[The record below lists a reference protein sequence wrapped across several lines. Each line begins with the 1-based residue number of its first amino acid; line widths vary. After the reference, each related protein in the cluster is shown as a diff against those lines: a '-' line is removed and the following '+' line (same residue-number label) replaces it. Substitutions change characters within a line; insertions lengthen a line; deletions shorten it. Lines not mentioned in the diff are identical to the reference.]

1 MNKKIVFNGIEM
13 VTNESDCSAQNML
26 GLVESIVGKLEAN
39 LDQLDENFTLS
50 ISINFT
56 PGNTTKYCFSM
67 TNLLNNDIKQKVMN
81 ILEKVTNTRHDN
93 MAGTMKIDLQVL
105 EPYPL

>member
-56 PGNTTKYCFSM
+56 PGNTLEFRVQSTLTKM
-67 TNLLNNDIKQKVMN
+67 ELADKVF
-81 ILEKVTNTRHDN
+81 V
-93 MAGTMKIDLQVL
+93 
-105 EPYPL
+105 